1 MECDRKSKRRGGRQL
16 SLQPNMHILIV
27 VVRFPF
33 TFALRTRIIE
43 NTDWMRLK
51 AIGFLRGHI
60 TKPMIYTVTDADA
73 GCARMDPP
81 ARTIFDS
88 GLRKAEYA

>member
-1 MECDRKSKRRGGRQL
+1 MAAVSSRCNLICIFFSL
-16 SLQPNMHILIV
+16 S
-27 VVRFPF
+27 VRFPF

-51 AIGFLRGHI
+51 AIGFLRGHM
-60 TKPMIYTVTDADA
+60 TKPMIYTLTDADA

-81 ARTIFDS
+81 APTIFES
-88 GLRKAEYA
+88 GLRKAEYALAGGGIY